1 MQTIY
6 RPGQWYLMVIPG
18 ALVALPPDVPGDI
31 LAGLWERLPGA
42 KTLAT
47 VVDVLT
53 SDAGGSFTALPP
65 FVAAVAEG
73 SDLRIAL
80 RGRVVARV
88 SSADDAIELSGAEVT
103 TWNERFIAGATRVEI
118 TVEETDAGSVLTVT
132 SGLVLAA
139 AVSADLEP
147 ADAEQLTGPVGPTPL
162 VVSASM
168 GVSAAS
174 LASAPAPLLAAFPVP
189 GGSASVPDSH
199 QDDAIG
205 SVEADV
211 VAEAIAS
218 VASPAA
224 EPSVETPAP
233 AGGSSGPIASVPLEA
248 EPVEESSIPD
258 FSASAESPSVAE
270 EPLEATPA
278 APTPASEDEAA
289 SDSPESGAVPADSAV
304 EHAEPV
310 IDGVTLFPTEVTLA
324 PSADDDFDQLW
335 GSTVHSVSSLS
346 EQPATTASPVELPGD
361 HDGATISAAELRA
374 LRQQPAAVADEVAT
388 AVLPLPPV
396 ATAPGGR
403 IRMSTGQ
410 VIALDR
416 TVIIGRRPRST
427 RASGANLPHLVAVES
442 PQQDISRSHLEI
454 RPEGDTV
461 VVIDL
466 HTTNGSTLL
475 RPGADPLRLHPG
487 EQTLVLSGDVV
498 DLGDGVTV
506 AFEDL
511 P

>member
-18 ALVALPPDVPGDI
+18 ALVALPPDVPGEI
-31 LAGLWERLPGA
+31 LAGLWERLPGT

-53 SDAGGSFTALPP
+53 SHAGGSFTALPP

-73 SDLRIAL
+73 ADLRIAL

-88 SSADDAIELSGAEVT
+88 SSATDAVEFSGAEVT
-103 TWNERFIAGATRVEI
+103 TWSERFVAGATRVEI
-118 TVEETDAGSVLTVT
+118 TVEETGSGSVLTVN

-147 ADAEQLTGPVGPTPL
+147 DDAEQLTSALGPTPV

-168 GVSAAS
+168 GVSAAA
-174 LASAPAPLLAAFPVP
+174 LAGAPAPLLAAFPVP
-189 GGSASVPDSH
+189 GGSGSASESTEHDASV
-199 QDDAIG
+199 G
-205 SVEADV
+205 LVVEAGSSEPV
-211 VAEAIAS
+211 ES
-218 VASPAA
+218 AA
-224 EPSVETPAP
+224 EPLVAAVDDAAESPEPVASVLASVGSVAESAPSDVPAGAEALIDAVPTEALPVASISEDDGESGDVESVETSADDE
-233 AGGSSGPIASVPLEA
+233 SV
-248 EPVEESSIPD
+248 V
-258 FSASAESPSVAE
+258 
-270 EPLEATPA
+270 
-278 APTPASEDEAA
+278 
-289 SDSPESGAVPADSAV
+289 
-304 EHAEPV
+304 PV

-324 PSADDDFDQLW
+324 PSTDDDFDQLW
-335 GSTVHSVSSLS
+335 GETVHSVSAVSD
-346 EQPATTASPVELPGD
+346 QPGTKASPVDATGD

-374 LRQQPAAVADEVAT
+374 LRQQPPAVADEVAT
-388 AVLPLPPV
+388 AVIPV
-396 ATAPGGR
+396 AAAQGGR

-410 VIALDR
+410 VIGLDR

-427 RASGANLPHLVAVES
+427 RASGANMPHLVAVES

>member
-53 SDAGGSFTALPP
+53 SHAGGSFTALPP

-88 SSADDAIELSGAEVT
+88 SSADDAVELSGAEVT

-139 AVSADLEP
+139 AVSADLEL
-147 ADAEQLTGPVGPTPL
+147 ADVEQLTGPVGPTPV

-189 GGSASVPDSH
+189 GGSTSVPGSN

-211 VAEAIAS
+211 EAEAPAVEPFIELPGPDNESSGLIAS
-218 VASPAA
+218 A
-224 EPSVETPAP
+224 
-233 AGGSSGPIASVPLEA
+233 PLEA
-248 EPVEESSIPD
+248 ESIEESSIPD
-258 FSASAESPSVAE
+258 DSASAEPPTVAA
-270 EPLEATPA
+270 EPLEESPA
-278 APTPASEDEAA
+278 PLTTTAEEDPAP
-289 SDSPESGAVPADSAV
+289 DSPESGDVPADSAL
-304 EHAEPV
+304 EPAEPV
-310 IDGVTLFPTEVTLA
+310 IDGVTLFPTEMTLA

-346 EQPATTASPVELPGD
+346 EQPAATAPPVELPGD

-388 AVLPLPPV
+388 AVLPVTP
-396 ATAPGGR
+396 AAAAPGGR
-403 IRMSTGQ
+403 IRVSTGQ